1 MKTLR
6 RYGFILPTILLVFA
20 FAVYPALQ
28 TVRLSLMTPAGQFD
42 PLRNYAEVLSARR
55 VLDPGALTAGRFP
68 MGALAHTFIW
78 IVFHLPLTTFLGLVL
93 AVLLQRV
100 RGAGLIKSV
109 IFLGMVIPGAVG
121 GLVVRFMFEKDLGIV
136 NQALAVVGVTSRS
149 WTAHPD
155 SALFALIFGS
165 VWLWTAFSLLLYSSG
180 LSTIPRDYYDAAHVD
195 GANALQ
201 TFFWITI
208 PMLRHI
214 TVVVLVMT
222 VIWELKL
229 FDLVFSA
236 TMGGPGGATSVL
248 ALEIW
253 RLAFV
258 IGNFN
263 HAAVLAVLL
272 GVIAL
277 LVSVPLLRRSI

>member
-1 MKTLR
+1 MLR
-6 RYGFILPTILLVFA
+6 RYTFILPTVALVFA
-20 FAVYPALQ
+20 FAVYPAMQ

-42 PLRNYAEVLSARR
+42 PLGNYAEVLGDRR
-55 VLDPGALTAGRFP
+55 VLHPTAMAAGRFP
-68 MGALAHTFIW
+68 MGSLVHTFIW
-78 IVFHLPLTTFLGLVL
+78 IALHLPFTTFLGLVL
-93 AVLLQRV
+93 AVLLRRV

-136 NQALAVVGVTSRS
+136 NQALAIFGVAPRS
-149 WTAHPD
+149 WTAYPD

-180 LSTIPRDYYDAAHVD
+180 LSTIPRDYYDAARVD

-201 TFFWITI
+201 TFFKITV
-208 PMLRHI
+208 PLLRNI
-214 TVVVLVMT
+214 TVVVVVMT

-229 FDLVFSA
+229 FDLVYSA

-258 IGNFN
+258 RGNFN
-263 HAAVLAVLL
+263 QAAVLAVLL

-277 LVSVPLLRRSI
+277 LVSVPLLRRSR